1 MAHRD
6 DVIVFTGGTALL
18 ESLTGTVRASARG
31 ERGVSGDTNGKGGG
45 TGEEQQAEE
54 NPGGGGQDGMKG
66 SVGQA
71 SAPEAKRGGGL
82 AET

>member
-45 TGEEQQAEE
+45 TGEEQQA
-54 NPGGGGQDGMKG
+54 
-66 SVGQA
+66 
-71 SAPEAKRGGGL
+71 
-82 AET
+82 